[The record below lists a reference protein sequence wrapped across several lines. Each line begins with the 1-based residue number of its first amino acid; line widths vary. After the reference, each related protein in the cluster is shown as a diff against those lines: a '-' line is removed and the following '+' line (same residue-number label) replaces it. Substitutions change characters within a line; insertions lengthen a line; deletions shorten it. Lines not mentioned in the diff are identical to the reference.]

1 MSNARVSCKANN
13 KQGRPCRAAAT
24 ASGYCH
30 FHANPGKAAELGR
43 SGGKKNRHVVDDEA
57 RPLPPL
63 NSTSNL
69 KDAVGIL
76 IGDMHAKRF
85 SSKTAAGIAPLLNT
99 MFRILNAKEM
109 EDRLLRLEAQMEEMC
124 SRGAEKS
131 STGTVGRSF
140 AEPHIAPAPLDG
152 TRPSGVSPS

>member
-1 MSNARVSCKANN
+1 MPNRRVSCKANN
-13 KQGRPCRAAAT
+13 KQGTPCRAAAT

-76 IGDMHAKRF
+76 IGDMHAKVRMVEENCPDDALC
-85 SSKTAAGIAPLLNT
+85 TRQPQHVIWHLV
-99 MFRILNAKEM
+99 
-109 EDRLLRLEAQMEEMC
+109 EALG
-124 SRGAEKS
+124 S
-131 STGTVGRSF
+131 
-140 AEPHIAPAPLDG
+140 
-152 TRPSGVSPS
+152 